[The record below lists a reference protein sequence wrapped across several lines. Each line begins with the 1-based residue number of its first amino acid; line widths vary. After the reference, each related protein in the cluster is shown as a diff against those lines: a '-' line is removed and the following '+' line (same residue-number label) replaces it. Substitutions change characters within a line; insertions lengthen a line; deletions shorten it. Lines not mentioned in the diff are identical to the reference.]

1 MNQTIYIIIIL
12 VCLIFSGYFSATETA
27 FSTFNKIRMKT
38 YADKG
43 NKRAKSVLKLA
54 DNYDG
59 LLTTILIGNNL
70 VNILMAS
77 MATLLFIEW
86 MGDTTGPTISTIVTT
101 IIVLIFGEVTP
112 KSVAKE
118 RPEKFAMFAEPLIK
132 FLMYLFIPFVFF
144 V

>member
-118 RPEKFAMFAEPLIK
+118 RPEKFAMFAEP
-132 FLMYLFIPFVFF
+132 
-144 V
+144 